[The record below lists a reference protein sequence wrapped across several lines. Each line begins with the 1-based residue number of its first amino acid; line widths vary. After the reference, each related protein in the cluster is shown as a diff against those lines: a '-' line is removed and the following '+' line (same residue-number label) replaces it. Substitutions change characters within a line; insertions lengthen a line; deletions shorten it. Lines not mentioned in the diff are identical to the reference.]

1 MFKHDK
7 YILRVYFHNG
17 EMLETEATVEE
28 VNKIYKIFTENKED
42 IFSSGICIVG
52 DNEIDIYTIKRSEVY
67 KILSMSNKNLSVFL
81 DGCICREIKVIGN
94 IYEDKD
100 LLED

>member
-28 VNKIYKIFTENKED
+28 VNKICEIFTEDKED
-42 IFSSGICIVG
+42 IFSNDICIVEG
-52 DNEIDIYTIKRSEVY
+52 NEIDMNEVERIAY
-67 KILSMSNKNLSVFL
+67 KGIEE
-81 DGCICREIKVIGN
+81 G
-94 IYEDKD
+94 
-100 LLED
+100 

>member
-28 VNKIYKIFTENKED
+28 VNKICEIFTEDKED
-42 IFSSGICIVG
+42 IFSNDICIVEG
-52 DNEIDIYTIKRSEVY
+52 NEIDMNEVERIAYKRIE
-67 KILSMSNKNLSVFL
+67 
-81 DGCICREIKVIGN
+81 
-94 IYEDKD
+94 ED
-100 LLED
+100 

>member
-28 VNKIYKIFTENKED
+28 VNKIYEIFTEDKED
-42 IFSSGICIVG
+42 IFSNDICIVG
-52 DNEIDIYTIKRSEVY
+52 GNEIDMNEVERIAY
-67 KILSMSNKNLSVFL
+67 K
-81 DGCICREIKVIGN
+81 EIE
-94 IYEDKD
+94 ED
-100 LLED
+100 